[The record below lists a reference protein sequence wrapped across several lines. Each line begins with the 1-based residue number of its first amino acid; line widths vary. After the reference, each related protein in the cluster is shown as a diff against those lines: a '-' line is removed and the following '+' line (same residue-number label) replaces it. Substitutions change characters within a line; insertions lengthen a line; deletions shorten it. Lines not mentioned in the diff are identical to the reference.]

1 MDKLEKVELIR
12 EKTGV
17 SYDDANAALEANKND
32 VLEPIIWLERLGKVQ
47 EQTATFTTAYTGTA
61 PISPE
66 MAQAQT
72 SYEQASE
79 KGKFGKWVERVGAEF
94 RRILKAS
101 LDTSF
106 VITRHNERVFSMPV
120 LVVILGIFLWWAT
133 FPLLVV
139 GLFLDCHYSFQ
150 GLNPITVDVN
160 EVMDNAA
167 NIVSEIKSDVD
178 KGDDKANE

>member
-17 SYDDANAALEANKND
+17 SYDDANAALEANEGD
-32 VLEPIIWLERLGKVQ
+32 VLEAIIWLERMGKAQ
-47 EQTATFTTAYTGTA
+47 TETATFTTRAAGPA

-66 MAQAQT
+66 MVQAQT
-72 SYEQASE
+72 SYEHASE
-79 KGKFGKWVERVGAEF
+79 KSKFGKWVERVANEF
-94 RRILKAS
+94 RRILRAS

-106 VITRHNERVFSMPV
+106 VITRHGEKVFAMPV

-133 FPLLVV
+133 FPLLVI

-150 GLNPITVDVN
+150 GVKPITVDVN

-167 NIVSEIKSDVD
+167 NIVSEIKDD
-178 KGDDKANE
+178 AKGDEPSNE